1 MDSCKYSE
9 LIFDRGAKKFN
20 GRRMIFS
27 TVSTRAVG
35 HPQQP
40 PPHLNLIFLIQKL
53 KWIIDVN
60 VKYKTF
66 RRNRRE
72 FRT

>member
-40 PPHLNLIFLIQKL
+40 PPSQPNIPYTKIKVDH
-53 KWIIDVN
+53 
-60 VKYKTF
+60 
-66 RRNRRE
+66 RRQCKV
-72 FRT
+72 